1 MLMRVRHQIK
11 TKGKKRMKAYL
22 IDPTRKEIRSVE
34 LTEGQRQIASLLGAK
49 SVDFDEID
57 DGGDRLYFDEDC
69 FIKAKHGDARFKV
82 DNLAPV
88 SGSGLITGT
97 ESPNGVLQ
105 SPANDDAQLAKRVQF
120 L

>member
-1 MLMRVRHQIK
+1 MN
-11 TKGKKRMKAYL
+11 AYL
-22 IDPTRKEIRSVE
+22 IDPAKREIVSIE
-34 LTEGQRQIASLLGAK
+34 LTDGTQQIAALLGAK

-69 FIKAKHGDARFKV
+69 FIKAHSGDARFKV

-88 SGSGLITGT
+88 SGAGLICGT
-97 ESPNGVLQ
+97 ESPDGVLQ
-105 SPANDDAQLAKRVQF
+105 SAQNDLVDLEKRVQF

>member
-1 MLMRVRHQIK
+1 MN
-11 TKGKKRMKAYL
+11 AYL
-22 IDPTRKEIRSVE
+22 IDPSTREIRVVP
-34 LTEGQRQIASLLGAK
+34 LTNGTQDIAALLGAK

-69 FIKAKHGDARFKV
+69 FIKAKPGDARFKV

-88 SGSGLITGT
+88 SGAGLICGT
-97 ESPNGVLQ
+97 SSPNGVLQ
-105 SPANDDAQLAKRVQF
+105 SPKNELDRIRQRVQF

>member
-1 MLMRVRHQIK
+1 MN
-11 TKGKKRMKAYL
+11 AYL
-22 IDPTRKEIRSVE
+22 IDPATREIRSIE
-34 LTEGQRQIASLLGAK
+34 LTEGISQIATLLGAK

-69 FIKAKHGDARFKV
+69 FIKAKPGDGRFKV

-88 SGSGLITGT
+88 SGSGLICGSADANGALQTMKNDL
-97 ESPNGVLQ
+97 ESLTR
-105 SPANDDAQLAKRVQF
+105 RVQF

>member
-1 MLMRVRHQIK
+1 MPQDNTQQMN
-11 TKGKKRMKAYL
+11 AYL
-22 IDPTRKEIRSVE
+22 IDPSSREITKIE
-34 LTEGQRQIASLLGAK
+34 LTDGAQQIASLLGAK

-69 FIKAKHGDARFKV
+69 FIKAKPGDARFKV

-88 SGSGLITGT
+88 SGAGIICGA

-105 SPANDDAQLAKRVQF
+105 PVRTDLATLNKRLQF
-120 L
+120 I

>member
-1 MLMRVRHQIK
+1 MN
-11 TKGKKRMKAYL
+11 AYL
-22 IDPTRKEIRSVE
+22 IDPSTREIRRVE
-34 LTEGQRQIASLLGAK
+34 LIEGTQEIATLLGAK

-69 FIKAKHGDARFKV
+69 FIKAKPGDARFKV

-88 SGSGLITGT
+88 SGAGLICGT
-97 ESPNGVLQ
+97 ESPDGVLQ
-105 SPANDDAQLAKRVQF
+105 SAQNDLADIEKRVQF

>member
-1 MLMRVRHQIK
+1 
-11 TKGKKRMKAYL
+11 MKAYL
-22 IDPTRKEIRSVE
+22 IDPTSKEIRSVE
-34 LTEGQRQIASLLGAK
+34 LTEGVTQIASMLGAK

-69 FIKAKHGDARFKV
+69 FIKAKPGDARFKV

-88 SGSGLITGT
+88 SGCGLIAGT

-105 SPANDDAQLAKRVQF
+105 SAANGIDQLAKRVQF

>member
-1 MLMRVRHQIK
+1 MN
-11 TKGKKRMKAYL
+11 AYL
-22 IDPTRKEIRSVE
+22 IDPSTREIRRVE
-34 LTEGQRQIASLLGAK
+34 LSHGATEIASLLEAK

-57 DGGDRLYFDEDC
+57 EGGDRLYFDEDC
-69 FIKAKHGDARFKV
+69 FIKAQPGDARFKV

-88 SGSGLITGT
+88 SGAGLICGT

-105 SPANDDAQLAKRVQF
+105 AAQNDLDKIEKRVQF

>member
-1 MLMRVRHQIK
+1 MN
-11 TKGKKRMKAYL
+11 AYL
-22 IDPTRKEIRSVE
+22 IDPSTREVRRVDLSDGT
-34 LTEGQRQIASLLGAK
+34 TEIASLLGAK

-69 FIKAKHGDARFKV
+69 FIKAKPGDTRFKV

-88 SGSGLITGT
+88 SGAGLICGT
-97 ESPNGVLQ
+97 ESPDGVLQ
-105 SPANDDAQLAKRVQF
+105 SAQNDLADIEKRVQF

>member
-1 MLMRVRHQIK
+1 MN
-11 TKGKKRMKAYL
+11 AYL
-22 IDPTRKEIRSVE
+22 IDPSTREIRRVDLIE
-34 LTEGQRQIASLLGAK
+34 DAQEIASLLGAK

-69 FIKAKHGDARFKV
+69 FIKAKPGDARFKV

-88 SGSGLITGT
+88 SGAGLICGT
-97 ESPNGVLQ
+97 EAPNGVLQ
-105 SPANDDAQLAKRVQF
+105 SAQNDLADIERRVQF

>member
-1 MLMRVRHQIK
+1 MSPDN
-11 TKGKKRMKAYL
+11 TKKMNAYL
-22 IDPTRKEIRSVE
+22 IDPSSREITVIE
-34 LTEGQRQIASLLGAK
+34 LTEGTQQIATLLGAK

-69 FIKAKHGDARFKV
+69 FIKAKPGDARFKV

-88 SGSGLITGT
+88 SGKGIICGT
-97 ESPNGVLQ
+97 VNQLGKHQRVSNDQ
-105 SPANDDAQLAKRVQF
+105 SSIIKRIQF

>member
-1 MLMRVRHQIK
+1 MN
-11 TKGKKRMKAYL
+11 AYL
-22 IDPTRKEIRSVE
+22 IDPSTREVRRVDLSDGT
-34 LTEGQRQIASLLGAK
+34 TEIASLLGAK

-69 FIKAKHGDARFKV
+69 FIKAKPGDARFKV

-88 SGSGLITGT
+88 SGAGLICGT
-97 ESPNGVLQ
+97 ESPDGVLQ
-105 SPANDDAQLAKRVQF
+105 SAQNDLADIEKRVQF

>member
-1 MLMRVRHQIK
+1 MN
-11 TKGKKRMKAYL
+11 AYL
-22 IDPTRKEIRSVE
+22 IDPSTREIRRVE
-34 LTEGQRQIASLLGAK
+34 LSHGATEIASLLGAK

-57 DGGDRLYFDEDC
+57 EGGDRLYFDEDC
-69 FIKAKHGDARFKV
+69 FIKAQPGDARFKV

-88 SGSGLITGT
+88 SGAGLICGT

-105 SPANDDAQLAKRVQF
+105 SAQNDLDKIEKRVQF

>member
-1 MLMRVRHQIK
+1 MN
-11 TKGKKRMKAYL
+11 AYL
-22 IDPTRKEIRSVE
+22 IDPSTREIRRVD
-34 LTEGQRQIASLLGAK
+34 LTQCTQEIASLLGAK

-69 FIKAKHGDARFKV
+69 FIKAKPGDARFKV

-88 SGSGLITGT
+88 SGAGLICGT
-97 ESPNGVLQ
+97 ESPDGVLQ
-105 SPANDDAQLAKRVQF
+105 SAQNDLADIEKRVQF